1 MCMRVEMLRLPV
13 ARDVAGVAVTS
24 ADRQANVYFA
34 VMWAIAALA
43 VWRIRPGRAPSKV
56 LEGAPRWGRGLR
68 QRAWLFVAL
77 MAYAGG
83 SFISTF
89 VSLFRAHDA
98 SVLVMR
104 TTSLAFSGSLIAVL
118 FRLRGWPEPEEA
130 GK

>member
-1 MCMRVEMLRLPV
+1 
-13 ARDVAGVAVTS
+13 
-24 ADRQANVYFA
+24 
-34 VMWAIAALA
+34 
-43 VWRIRPGRAPSKV
+43 
-56 LEGAPRWGRGLR
+56 
-68 QRAWLFVAL
+68 